1 MAKFAGLVGYVT
13 EQEKVPGVWTIVENP
28 VMMRGD
34 IIRQVSDNMNDLK
47 VGTSINKIYSDIF
60 LSHRVSLMADSYAFE
75 NYMRI
80 QWVMIN
86 GKKWKA
92 TSIEVQ
98 RPRIIISIGRL
109 WDGKQT

>member
-1 MAKFAGLVGYVT
+1 LAKFAGLVGYVT
-13 EQEKVPGVWTIVENP
+13 EEETIPGIWSIVEHT

-34 IIRQVSDNMNDLK
+34 IIRAASDNMNDLK

-60 LSHRVSLMADSYAFE
+60 LSHRVTLMGDQYAFD
-75 NYMRI
+75 NYMRL

-92 TSIEVQ
+92 SSVEIQ
-98 RPRIIISIGRL
+98 RPRLIISIGRL
-109 WDGKQT
+109 WDGKQN